1 MLFSCSQT
9 NPTLVVRGES
19 GRECWAI
26 MPRGMPDSPSPTTRP
41 CPWSCVSRE
50 LASQSEISDVINA
63 TRTRGGALPT
73 LVDPTRIRATIA
85 LSIAAL
91 KVPGDYI
98 ETGVYRGG
106 TSVLMMH
113 VLDRAGD
120 TTRRFWACDSFEGLP
135 AASSSL
141 DDPLQP
147 PAASCMQQNKSACLN
162 AISRRLTKRGELRS
176 SLGTF
181 RSTLSRFRVS
191 TDRLRVVKG
200 WFSDTLPPPGLKRI
214 AFLRL
219 DGDLYNSTWEG
230 LIHLEPLVV
239 PGGYIYVDDYGAF
252 RGCGAAVDRY
262 ISLLAPGLRS
272 QLVLNTL
279 PNRHGRVQ
287 ALWWRKAVL
296 GSV

>member
-9 NPTLVVRGES
+9 KPTDPEPRGES
-19 GRECWAI
+19 GRQCWAI

-162 AISRRLTKRGELRS
+162 AISRRPRGAS
-176 SLGTF
+176 FG
-181 RSTLSRFRVS
+181 
-191 TDRLRVVKG
+191 
-200 WFSDTLPPPGLKRI
+200 
-214 AFLRL
+214 A
-219 DGDLYNSTWEG
+219 
-230 LIHLEPLVV
+230 HLEPS
-239 PGGYIYVDDYGAF
+239 
-252 RGCGAAVDRY
+252 DRHC
-262 ISLLAPGLRS
+262 
-272 QLVLNTL
+272 
-279 PNRHGRVQ
+279 HG
-287 ALWWRKAVL
+287 
-296 GSV
+296 SE

>member
-1 MLFSCSQT
+1 MRVQRPATSSLNIYT
-9 NPTLVVRGES
+9 RVEPMVE
-19 GRECWAI
+19 
-26 MPRGMPDSPSPTTRP
+26 PDSPSPTTRP

-73 LVDPTRIRATIA
+73 LVDPTRIRATIG

-120 TTRRFWACDSFEGLP
+120 TTRSFWACDSFEGLP

-162 AISRRLTKRGELRS
+162 AISRRLTKKGELRS
-176 SLGTF
+176 SLATF

-230 LIHLEPLVV
+230 LIHLEPLVA